1 MPIEDPAI
9 PCGLV
14 AKSLF
19 NDTFKL
25 YKKTGASMN
34 P

>member
-1 MPIEDPAI
+1 MGKVIAYDNYTLLDPDAVAV

-19 NDTFKL
+19 NDTF
-25 YKKTGASMN
+25 
-34 P
+34 